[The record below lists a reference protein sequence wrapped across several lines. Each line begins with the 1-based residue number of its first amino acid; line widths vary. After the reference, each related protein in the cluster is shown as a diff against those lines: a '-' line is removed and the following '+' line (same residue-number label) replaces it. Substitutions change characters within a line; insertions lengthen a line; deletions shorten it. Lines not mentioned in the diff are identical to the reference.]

1 MAQAGARDEGDE
13 HSRSMLSPYVSLVD
27 RQAGAHGGKPP
38 KAEGATTSS
47 SLRGN
52 GAGAQQT
59 GQGGNDKLLMKRT
72 LVAQGKKI
80 QQLNAKIDGMESERE
95 AMAQQV
101 AALRM
106 AVFEASTR
114 AEQTAEQYKRDAVE
128 AAVREIAQ
136 DREAFAEGR
145 REAVKR
151 IGELEDALEIAL
163 KAAGGVHRKL
173 LELGLS
179 CEDLGKTSVHLS
191 VAAQEAPAEDKPA
204 LAVAGETI
212 EAVVGVMRAME
223 RSGVFDILD
232 PVDDEEEGE
241 TEEEGDEEGP
251 PPPLV
256 LPERPPASG
265 DGTPFVE
272 ALVGAAASV
281 AVDGGAA
288 DGAIGDLVVGA
299 NNEHMNAT
307 TQPAAAA
314 QPLAGDAVNT
324 VSAAI
329 AARSH
334 GPEGTA
340 GGVGPPEHLVN
351 ISGDAAEPEQRE
363 GQAPARGAA
372 AELPLQQ
379 ASHVDGSSTT
389 RMETPREGL
398 LQAPR
403 DQEPAELPG
412 PADVETTPEGGR
424 NAGVVDNGQP
434 PGDIAAGD
442 ANDRAS
448 GLVGRSSSALE

>member
-1 MAQAGARDEGDE
+1 MAQAGAYDEGDE
-13 HSRSMLSPYVSLVD
+13 HSRSVPSPYVSLVD

-38 KAEGATTSS
+38 KAEVATTASS
-47 SLRGN
+47 PRGN

-72 LVAQGKKI
+72 LVAQSKKI
-80 QQLNAKIDGMESERE
+80 QQLTAKIDGMESERE

-256 LPERPPASG
+256 LPDKPPASG
-265 DGTPFVE
+265 DGAPFVE
-272 ALVGAAASV
+272 VLVGAVPSV

-299 NNEHMNAT
+299 NNQHVNTT
-307 TQPAAAA
+307 TQPAAAAA
-314 QPLAGDAVNT
+314 QPLAGDAASP

-340 GGVGPPEHLVN
+340 GSVGPPEHLVN
-351 ISGDAAEPEQRE
+351 ISRDAAEIGQRE
-363 GQAPARGAA
+363 GQPPARGAT

-379 ASHVDGSSTT
+379 ALRVDGSSTA
-389 RMETPREGL
+389 RMETPQEGL

-412 PADVETTPEGGR
+412 PVDVERTPESGR
-424 NAGVVDNGQP
+424 NTGVVDSGQP
-434 PGDIAAGD
+434 PGDIATGD
-442 ANDRAS
+442 ANNRTS
-448 GLVGRSSSALE
+448 GLVGGSSALE

>member
-1 MAQAGARDEGDE
+1 MAQAGAHDEGDD
-13 HSRSMLSPYVSLVD
+13 HSRSMVSPYVSSVD

-72 LVAQGKKI
+72 LVAQSKKI
-80 QQLNAKIDGMESERE
+80 QQLTAKIDGMESERE

-163 KAAGGVHRKL
+163 KATGGVHRKL

-251 PPPLV
+251 PPSLV
-256 LPERPPASG
+256 LPDKPPASG
-265 DGTPFVE
+265 DGTPSVE

-281 AVDGGAA
+281 AVDGDAA

-299 NNEHMNAT
+299 NNKHMNTT

-340 GGVGPPEHLVN
+340 DSVGPAEKLVN

-379 ASHVDGSSTT
+379 ALRADRNSTT
-389 RMETPREGL
+389 RMETPQEGL

-403 DQEPAELPG
+403 DQEPAEVPG

-424 NAGVVDNGQP
+424 NTGVVDNGQP

-442 ANDRAS
+442 ANDRTS
-448 GLVGRSSSALE
+448 GLVGGSSSALE